1 MHCRFLNKG
10 YRGVVMGPVALGFS
24 QSNKSPFS
32 FGEGRGG
39 DEVSYVLPPPAQ
51 GTVFKDCGLEQA
63 FGKFCL
69 SPCIM
74 PPNLAKI
81 RSDAANVLNRQL
93 SVRSLLRGLQ
103 FLSKGKNTSLLL
115 GLKSVNLC
123 FEMLKC

>member
-1 MHCRFLNKG
+1 
-10 YRGVVMGPVALGFS
+10 MGSVALGFS

-51 GTVFKDCGLEQA
+51 GTAFKDCGLEQA

-74 PPNLAKI
+74 APNLAKI
-81 RSDAANVLNRQL
+81 RRDAANVLNRQL
-93 SVRSLLRGLQ
+93 SVRSLLRGLH
-103 FLSKGKNTSLLL
+103 TVP
-115 GLKSVNLC
+115 LKREKHQSPPWVKICEFMFRNAQVLI
-123 FEMLKC
+123 ERAAH